1 MILSE
6 ITSPGDKID
15 IRLMHQVKIEDNGGE
30 MAQVYKSVICDYL
43 SDDLVEIGMP
53 TADGR
58 MVLFQV
64 NAECQMVI
72 YTKRGMYQCTAVV
85 QKRYKK
91 DNLYLLSMEI
101 ATEPKRFQ
109 RREFFRVDL
118 LTEVQYYV
126 ITKEIAA
133 LPTTEELFL
142 EIEKPEY
149 IDCMKCGMVK
159 DISGGGMLFSSEEQ
173 LQTGSYILLNFRL
186 SSERIDESFYLVSQ
200 CVGSYRNTKTEN
212 LYDHRMK
219 FIFKNLRDR
228 EKIVRFVFEEE
239 RRIRKKEVGES

>member
-30 MAQVYKSVICDYL
+30 MAQVYKSSICDYL
-43 SDDLVEIGMP
+43 ADNLLEVSMP
-53 TADGR
+53 TAEGR

-64 NAECQMVI
+64 GAECQMVI
-72 YTKRGMYQCTAVV
+72 YS
-85 QKRYKK
+85 
-91 DNLYLLSMEI
+91 NLYLLSVEI
-101 ATEPKRFQ
+101 MSEPKRFQ
-109 RREFFRVDL
+109 RREFFRVNL
-118 LTEVQYYV
+118 LTEVQYYIV
-126 ITKEIAA
+126 PKEVAA

-149 IDCMKCGMVK
+149 IDQMKRGMVK
-159 DISGGGMLFSSEEQ
+159 DISGGGMLFSSDEQ
-173 LQTGSYILLNFRL
+173 LQMGNYILLNFRL
-186 SSERIDESFYLVSQ
+186 SSENMDESFYLVSQ
-200 CVGSYRNTKTEN
+200 CVSSYKNLKVEN

>member
-30 MAQVYKSVICDYL
+30 MAQVYKSSICDYL
-43 SDDLVEIGMP
+43 ADNLLEVSMP
-53 TADGR
+53 TAEGR

-64 NAECQMVI
+64 GAECQMVI
-72 YTKRGMYQCTAVV
+72 YSKRGMYQCIAVV

-91 DNLYLLSMEI
+91 DNLYLLSVENMS
-101 ATEPKRFQ
+101 EPKRFQ
-109 RREFFRVDL
+109 RREFFRVNL
-118 LTEVQYYV
+118 LTEVQYYIV
-126 ITKEIAA
+126 PKEVAA

-149 IDCMKCGMVK
+149 IDQMKHGMVK
-159 DISGGGMLFSSEEQ
+159 DISGGGMLFSSDEQ
-173 LQTGSYILLNFRL
+173 LKMGNYILLNFRL
-186 SSERIDESFYLVSQ
+186 SSENMDESFYLVSQ
-200 CVGSYRNTKTEN
+200 CVGSYKNLKVEN

>member
-30 MAQVYKSVICDYL
+30 MAQVYKSSICDYL
-43 SDDLVEIGMP
+43 EDNLLEVSMP
-53 TADGR
+53 TAEGG

-64 NAECQMVI
+64 GAECQMVI
-72 YTKRGMYQCTAVV
+72 YSKRGMYQCIAVV

-91 DNLYLLSMEI
+91 DNLYLLSVEI
-101 ATEPKRFQ
+101 MSEPKRFQ
-109 RREFFRVDL
+109 RREFFRVNL
-118 LTEVQYYV
+118 LTEVQYYIV
-126 ITKEIAA
+126 PKEVAA

-149 IDCMKCGMVK
+149 IDQMKRGMVK
-159 DISGGGMLFSSEEQ
+159 DISGGGMLFSSDEQ
-173 LQTGSYILLNFRL
+173 LQMGNYILLNFRL
-186 SSERIDESFYLVSQ
+186 SSENMDESFYLVSQ
-200 CVGSYRNTKTEN
+200 CVSSYKTLKVEN

>member
-30 MAQVYKSVICDYL
+30 MAQVYKSSICDYL
-43 SDDLVEIGMP
+43 ADNLLEVSMP
-53 TADGR
+53 TAEGR

-64 NAECQMVI
+64 GAECQMVI
-72 YTKRGMYQCTAVV
+72 YSKRGMYQCIAVV

-91 DNLYLLSMEI
+91 DNLYLLSVEI
-101 ATEPKRFQ
+101 MSEPKRFQ
-109 RREFFRVDL
+109 RREFFRVNL
-118 LTEVQYYV
+118 LTEVQYYIV
-126 ITKEIAA
+126 PKEVAA

-149 IDCMKCGMVK
+149 IDQMKHGMVK
-159 DISGGGMLFSSEEQ
+159 DISGGGMLFSSDEQ
-173 LQTGSYILLNFRL
+173 LQMGNYILLNFRL
-186 SSERIDESFYLVSQ
+186 SSENMDESFYLVSQ
-200 CVGSYRNTKTEN
+200 CVGSYKNLKVET